1 VFLAGHSPSA
11 VVGTS
16 NLATMGS
23 IQNEDHMQKPPPFH
37 LTEVD
42 RQVLAQTDDEFVYHD
57 WEELS
62 GIIGKC
68 QLCCYYLLLGTEIRK
83 TPVYYYI

>member
-1 VFLAGHSPSA
+1 
-11 VVGTS
+11 
-16 NLATMGS
+16 MGS

-42 RQVLAQTDDEFVYHD
+42 RQILAQTDDEFVYHD

-62 GIIGKC
+62 GIIGKY
-68 QLCCYYLLLGTEIRK
+68 QTCCYYWEQKHAKRRLLFLIPCYK
-83 TPVYYYI
+83 TNIIPSN